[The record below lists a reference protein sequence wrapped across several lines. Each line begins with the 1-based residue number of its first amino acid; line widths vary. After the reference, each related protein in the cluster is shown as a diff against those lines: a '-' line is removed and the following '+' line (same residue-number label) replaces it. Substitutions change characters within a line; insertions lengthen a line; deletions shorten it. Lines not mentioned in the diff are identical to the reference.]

1 MAACENDAVVQQ
13 ALRTQKQQ
21 QQQGSGGAVCSIVP
35 VQEWGLVGSLVEL
48 AGADLTECGVLIL
61 PDKAGWGPI
70 YMCLLQKE

>member
-13 ALRTQKQQ
+13 ALRTQQ
-21 QQQGSGGAVCSIVP
+21 QQQGSSEAVCSIVP

-48 AGADLTECGVLIL
+48 AGADRTECGVLIL

-70 YMCLLQKE
+70 YLCLLQKE